1 MRSRSISNFDKPRVL
16 VVEDEAAF
24 AALLLYNLETHG
36 FLVEHVTNG
45 QEALSNTA
53 RFRPQVVLLDWT
65 LPAMCGIEVCRRLRS
80 LPETKDVGVIM
91 VGRTGDQNAVRGL
104 NAGADDYV
112 VKPFSITELLARIRA
127 LLRRTR
133 ADPESRCLQLRE
145 IMMDLAAFRVT
156 RNGRNIHLGPTEFQL
171 LKLLIQHPNRIFS
184 REEIIYEI
192 WGADAAVEARTVDVH
207 VRRLRDSI
215 TREGEADVI
224 RTVRT
229 AGYAFD
235 VE

>member
-1 MRSRSISNFDKPRVL
+1 MCSRS
-16 VVEDEAAF
+16 
-24 AALLLYNLETHG
+24 
-36 FLVEHVTNG
+36 
-45 QEALSNTA
+45 
-53 RFRPQVVLLDWT
+53 
-65 LPAMCGIEVCRRLRS
+65 
-80 LPETKDVGVIM
+80 
-91 VGRTGDQNAVRGL
+91 
-104 NAGADDYV
+104 
-112 VKPFSITELLARIRA
+112 
-127 LLRRTR
+127 
-133 ADPESRCLQLRE
+133 
-145 IMMDLAAFRVT
+145 
-156 RNGRNIHLGPTEFQL
+156 QL